1 MHVLK
6 WRHSQEKQNALI
18 NKNKK
23 FMSKAELKYFIE
35 HYEKLTRWMIKTM
48 PAKASIIINI
58 NKNQKI
64 EKVFTTDNYR

>member
-18 NKNKK
+18 NKKKK

-35 HYEKLTRWMIKTM
+35 HYEKLTRFIISIFF
-48 PAKASIIINI
+48 ASFSIIIYFSFNLL
-58 NKNQKI
+58 KSTSMPP
-64 EKVFTTDNYR
+64 F

>member
-18 NKNKK
+18 NKKK
-23 FMSKAELKYFIE
+23 KLMSKPELRYFIE

-64 EKVFTTDNYR
+64 EKVFTTDNY

>member
-1 MHVLK
+1 
-6 WRHSQEKQNALI
+6 
-18 NKNKK
+18 
-23 FMSKAELKYFIE
+23 MSKAELKYFIE